1 MTIQGLHFSVCK
13 SRPPGRENCESRK
26 IAMAHLDAKI
36 ERARGEGGSAG
47 MLDNGRWEL
56 HFPNMSMVL
65 YWVEGPDGD
74 VQRFP

>member
-1 MTIQGLHFSVCK
+1 MATQGLHFSVCK
-13 SRPPGRENCESRK
+13 SRPPSREICESRE

-36 ERARGEGGSAG
+36 ERARASEGSAG

-56 HFPNMSMVL
+56 HFPNMAMVL
-65 YWVEGPDGD
+65 YWVEDSNGD

>member
-13 SRPPGRENCESRK
+13 SRPPGRENCESRE

-36 ERARGEGGSAG
+36 ESARSSEGSAG
-47 MLDNGRWEL
+47 MLDNGKWEL

-65 YWVEGPDGD
+65 YWVEDPNGD